1 VKIQSDRVQANPV
14 QTSQVEITQQSQQRY
29 RLSGSLNFSTVPD
42 LMKRMKALFPALSAA
57 GNSKLVIDFSQ
68 ITQCNSAALAW
79 MLASVE
85 QARLKNI
92 TLHFENLPMT
102 LLIIAKAYGVEDEIK
117 HLTVNPGQ

>member
-57 GNSKLVIDFSQ
+57 GN
-68 ITQCNSAALAW
+68 
-79 MLASVE
+79 
-85 QARLKNI
+85 
-92 TLHFENLPMT
+92 
-102 LLIIAKAYGVEDEIK
+102 
-117 HLTVNPGQ
+117 

>member
-1 VKIQSDRVQANPV
+1 VKKQSDRVQANPV
-14 QTSQVEITQQSQQRY
+14 QTNQVEITQQSQQRC
-29 RLSGSLNFSTVPD
+29 RLSGILNFSTVPD
-42 LMKRMKALFPALSAA
+42 LMKRMKAIFLALSAA

-117 HLTVNPGQ
+117 HLTVKL